1 MYTGYMIDRAVR
13 QTLGTGSPR
22 AYAAAMAGLWID
34 LEFALARLDTLAAD
48 AERLLD
54 DCDTLP
60 ALQYE
65 LHCAAELVS
74 TLVAPEDA
82 AVVHNELAEALAE
95 ARELTAETAEALVHG
110 GLDAAWPLVWE
121 WRGALFRI
129 RFARVRLERPPAAP
143 AAIADAS
150 TPPSA
155 RAPVLAAG
163 AVAVGSAL
171 VLGAALLGLW
181 LLMALTLAGT
191 AAGSVL
197 LRP

>member
-1 MYTGYMIDRAVR
+1 MIGRAVR

-34 LEFALARLDTLAAD
+34 LELALARLDALASD

-74 TLVAPEDA
+74 ALAAPEDA
-82 AVVHNELAEALAE
+82 AVVHDELAEALAE
-95 ARELTAETAEALVHG
+95 ARELTAETAEALAQR
-110 GLDAAWPLVWE
+110 GLEAAWPLVWE

-129 RFARVRLERPPAAP
+129 RFARVRLERPRNAP
-143 AAIADAS
+143 AVVADAGS
-150 TPPSA
+150 PLKA
-155 RAPVLAAG
+155 RAPLLAAG

-191 AAGSVL
+191 VAGSVL

>member
-1 MYTGYMIDRAVR
+1 MIGWAVR

-34 LEFALARLDTLAAD
+34 LELALARLDALAAD

-74 TLVAPEDA
+74 ALAAPEDSA
-82 AVVHNELAEALAE
+82 AVHDELAEALTE
-95 ARELTAETAEALVHG
+95 ARELTAETAEALAHG

-129 RFARVRLERPPAAP
+129 RFARVRLERPRAAP
-143 AAIADAS
+143 AAVADAS
-150 TPPSA
+150 SKPA
-155 RAPVLAAG
+155 GAPVLAAG
-163 AVAVGSAL
+163 AVAVGSAM

-181 LLMALTLAGT
+181 LLVALTLAGT
-191 AAGSVL
+191 VAGSVL